1 MKLLLEQNDVSLISQ
16 KEKFSLENLVC
27 LFSVR
32 SFFPN
37 FSNKQKQ
44 ALMSCGDMS
53 LGCVMSFR
61 CIHFP
66 LMSFQMHSTCPLRSL
81 DYMYIS
87 EFYISS
93 VGGWGGSPLRSA
105 LWVFLSNGALMD
117 RGSHRVER
125 RVAST
130 FQFLTFRQLLFVFT
144 ELLYELQYRLDTGD
158 NLSISESPSDE
169 SDVEVLESESD
180 SDL

>member
-1 MKLLLEQNDVSLISQ
+1 MKLVLEQNDVSLISQ
-16 KEKFSLENLVC
+16 KEKFSVENLVC

-44 ALMSCGDMS
+44 AVMSCGDMS

-87 EFYISS
+87 EFYIST
-93 VGGWGGSPLRSA
+93 VGGWGGFPLRSA
-105 LWVFLSNGALMD
+105 LWVFLTLPLKILNNSVVGKKKFLPTRKPKFSLTLSHKWRVKNTNGHDPNA
-117 RGSHRVER
+117 GKKKCP
-125 RVAST
+125 
-130 FQFLTFRQLLFVFT
+130 
-144 ELLYELQYRLDTGD
+144 
-158 NLSISESPSDE
+158 IS
-169 SDVEVLESESD
+169 V
-180 SDL
+180 